1 MPAFTPNSNIPYPVG
16 GDPIRGSLQDN
27 VRTDLEDLAKA
38 ADLGDVAARE
48 GAVSDAKEVLEPRI
62 QFAERLAAEPGSWLK
77 NFVLDPVPV
86 AAAANYNAGRA
97 SLTQAPGWGRAICN
111 AVGATY
117 VIPKTGLENG
127 VVAPISAGNGVAVSA
142 RIRAMPDQNMD
153 ANLIIYGSTLQDGT
167 LVNRTAIAQ
176 TGMQTILSTSGG
188 RTFPL
193 EYKLPLGSSFTHVEL
208 QIQFRRTGAT
218 YPEIS
223 DFIYFQRVLLT
234 VGTDPENPPSASYFT
249 GESANSYWEG
259 EPNASH
265 SVTAKP
271 RTSGGAGGGLQRSA
285 IVDAGIKRRGGRI
298 GTNGKAAIALRFD
311 HHFAQFNSKVMP
323 LLRANRLP
331 WGQMT
336 NIGNFGKGNDTLT
349 VAQVASLCYTSGG
362 ELWNHSLTHS
372 DIPDQAT
379 ADREVTQGLKDLK
392 TAFPQLW
399 IDGWAGPGQTNLM
412 GMEGSDTPEKF
423 YGTYP
428 GQLVLQQ
435 HAFVRGYYPGIYQP
449 MSEPN
454 LIGAPHT
461 TIDTL
466 DFAYVKG
473 IIDGA
478 VAAKAGVTLMLHPN
492 YLDTTGYM
500 TTATLA
506 QVLEYVAL
514 KRDAGEAVILSPTG
528 VLLADSSTD
537 ERRNLVSNGPA
548 RTLNGTWT
556 ETVSGRSAQTQ
567 YGVPHELIV
576 HVRARAAGNVTL
588 TLAESGSSKRFDQTH
603 SVTLSA
609 GQFMTMR
616 CLATFP
622 LNAAGVITTLTGN
635 VDHSEIQLHAL

>member
-1 MPAFTPNSNIPYPVG
+1 MTTAETYGFIKPAGTDYIRDGDDAISHNADVSARLISFTEN
-16 GDPIRGSLQDN
+16 
-27 VRTDLEDLAKA
+27 
-38 ADLGDVAARE
+38 
-48 GAVSDAKEVLEPRI
+48 
-62 QFAERLAAEPGSWLK
+62 LAAEPGSHRV
-77 NFVLDPVPV
+77 NHVLDPVPV
-86 AAAANYNAGRA
+86 AAADNYVGGRA
-97 SLTQAPGWGRAICN
+97 SITQAPGWGRAICN

-117 VIPKTGLENG
+117 VIPKTGVENG

-142 RIRAMPDQNMD
+142 IVRAMPTQDMD
-153 ANLIIYGSTLQDGT
+153 ANLIIFGSTMQGGD
-167 LVNRTAIAQ
+167 LVNRTALAQ
-176 TGMQTILSTSGG
+176 TGMLTIVSTSGG
-188 RTFPL
+188 RPFNL
-193 EYKLPLGSSFTHVEL
+193 EYVLPVGSPFTHVEL

-223 DFIYFQRVLLT
+223 DFIYFRRVLLT

-249 GESANSYWEG
+249 GDSANSYWGG

-265 SVTAKP
+265 SVTAQP
-271 RTSGGAGGGLQRSA
+271 RGAGGGGAGGGLQRSA

-311 HHFAQFNSKVMP
+311 HHFAQFDSKVMP
-323 LLRANRLP
+323 LLRTNRLP
-331 WGQMT
+331 WGQMV
-336 NIGNFGKGNDTLT
+336 NIGRFGTGNDTLT
-349 VAQVASLCYTSGG
+349 AAQVSTLCYTSGG

-372 DIPDQAT
+372 NIPDKAT

-399 IDGWAGPGQTNLM
+399 IDGWAGPGQPDLM

-423 YGTYP
+423 YGTYA

-478 VAAKAGVTLMLHPN
+478 ISAGAGLTLMLHPN

-500 TTATLA
+500 TTATLK
-506 QVLEYVAL
+506 QIIEYVAQ

-567 YGVPHELIV
+567 YGVPHELVV
-576 HVRARAAGNVTL
+576 HVRARATGTVTL
-588 TLAESGSSKRFDQTH
+588 ALAESGSSKRFDQTH
-603 SVTLSA
+603 SVTLSS

-635 VDHSEIQLHAL
+635 VDHSEIQLHAV